1 MPGQIKSGMNLV
13 VTKTALIILFFV
25 HRFYVNV
32 EVGFLRGPV
41 ITVKTGIFDTEMQS
55 FNMSCEISFL
65 VENFITIFA

>member
-65 VENFITIFA
+65 VKNFITIFA